1 MDYMKNSACFDDK
14 NTIDYF
20 INLKKYYELKS
31 KDEENANKFL
41 KTQPPSFH
49 KYKKRLEKDI
59 ANIED
64 FLLNGEKPYTKFEEP
79 LKK

>member
-49 KYKKRLEKDI
+49 KYKKRLEKSHKKSRQLSNNLFI
-59 ANIED
+59 ISNI
-64 FLLNGEKPYTKFEEP
+64 FFN
-79 LKK
+79 